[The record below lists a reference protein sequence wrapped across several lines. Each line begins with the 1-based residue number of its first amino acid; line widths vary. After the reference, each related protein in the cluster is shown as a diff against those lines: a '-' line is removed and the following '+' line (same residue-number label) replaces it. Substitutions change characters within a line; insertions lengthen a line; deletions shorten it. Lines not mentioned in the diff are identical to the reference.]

1 LIGVWEAKEA
11 TVPFSAGMTMS
22 KGGLLE
28 AAVHCGGGVWISV
41 PSVSLGT
48 GGLTEPCIIDATTA
62 SALWRI
68 HVSEAQ
74 LICGISIY
82 FTTSIVGFT
91 ALFDSAEVWAPLAQ
105 FSRHN

>member
-1 LIGVWEAKEA
+1 MVGVWEAKEA

-48 GGLTEPCIIDATTA
+48 GGYGA
-62 SALWRI
+62 STYQRL
-68 HVSEAQ
+68 
-74 LICGISIY
+74 
-82 FTTSIVGFT
+82 
-91 ALFDSAEVWAPLAQ
+91 
-105 FSRHN
+105 N